1 MPIWQLCVLLENSN
15 GLGLQNDQIDT
26 SIVWILI
33 ILCVQSIVNAI
44 YLCIKTNENYDRT
57 SNNDSYFC

>member
-33 ILCVQSIVNAI
+33 ILCVQPIVNAI
-44 YLCIKTNENYDRT
+44 SLCIKTNENYYT
-57 SNNDSYFC
+57 VKQ